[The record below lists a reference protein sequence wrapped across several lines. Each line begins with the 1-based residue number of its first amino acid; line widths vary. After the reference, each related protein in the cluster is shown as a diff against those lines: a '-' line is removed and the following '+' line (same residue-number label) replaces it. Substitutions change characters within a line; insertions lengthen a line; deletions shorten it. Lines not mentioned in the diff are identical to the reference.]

1 MRTLSGTGFLVR
13 WLAALGLVMASFNP
27 AGYSYY
33 HWAVGLWPAGSIDD
47 NLPIKAIVGLGLV
60 IAYVIFIRATWRSIG
75 PIGLGL
81 VGAFFGAILWAL
93 FYYVLLQPDQTTVIA
108 YILLVVAATVM
119 AIGLSWSH
127 IRRRLSGQLDTTEI
141 PE

>member
-1 MRTLSGTGFLVR
+1 MKVR
-13 WLAALGLVMASFNP
+13 NLLLIGAGMALGRAGLAAQLTRPLSETELESF
-27 AGYSYY
+27 
-33 HWAVGLWPAGSIDD
+33 
-47 NLPIKAIVGLGLV
+47 
-60 IAYVIFIRATWRSIG
+60 TWRSIG

-81 VGAFFGAILWAL
+81 VAAFFGAILWAL
-93 FYYVLLQPDQTTVIA
+93 FYYGLLQPDQTTVIA
-108 YILLVVAATVM
+108 YILLIVAATVM